1 MAKEIDIVVVGAG
14 PVGLFTVFE
23 AGLLGLNC
31 VLIDN
36 LDKPGGQ
43 CAELYP
49 EKPIYDIPGVP
60 FQTAQEHVDA
70 LLEQIKPFNYELIL
84 NERVEEITEID
95 HKDDKYWSVTTNEG
109 TKLTT
114 KNIFIAAGA
123 GSFEPRRPPNIE
135 DPDKFINKGVTYAV
149 RSKSTYE
156 NKDVFIFGGGDS
168 ALDWCVELAEKA
180 KSLSLVH
187 RRDAFR
193 GAQHTE
199 EQMRELVAAGKVKLL
214 TPYLIDSIEGSDKV
228 TGVSLKNFDTN
239 EIEHYE
245 ADELL
250 FLFGLNKKLG
260 PILEWNIDLNGKKI
274 SVNTENF
281 QTSVEGI
288 FAVGDI
294 NDYPG
299 KLDLI
304 LSGFHE
310 TTLAVQEA
318 YKRLYPG
325 ERVPFGYTTSNSK
338 LQEKLGVQKVSK
350 LELIN
355 LIHKEL
361 PQIQCGRCDTPGCKQ
376 YAQAIVDGDPHDR
389 CVPGGEKTL
398 KNLNSILKRILRKL
412 ILNTVQQLRSK
423 KFLLLRKNVL
433 VVKNVLMHALL
444 MQL

>member
-1 MAKEIDIVVVGAG
+1 MNKTDILIIGAG

-31 VLIDN
+31 TLIDN

-70 LLEQIKPFNYELIL
+70 LLEQIKPFNYDLHL
-84 NERVEEITEID
+84 SERVDLIEEITLENESFW
-95 HKDDKYWSVTTNEG
+95 KVKTTEDKEFIS
-109 TKLTT
+109 

-135 DPDKFINKGVTYAV
+135 DPDKYLGKGVEYAV
-149 RSKSTYE
+149 RSVDKYK
-156 NKDVFIFGGGDS
+156 NKNVVIFGGGDS
-168 ALDWCVELAEKA
+168 ALDWTVELSKVA
-180 KSLSLVH
+180 KLVTLVH

-199 EQMRELVAAGKVKLL
+199 EQMRALVQKGKVNLL
-214 TPYLIDSIEGSDKV
+214 TPYLINSIEGDDIVESI
-228 TGVSLKNFDTN
+228 TLKNFESN
-239 EIEHYE
+239 EIEDYE

-260 PILEWNIDLNGKKI
+260 PILDWDIDLNGKKI
-274 SVNTENF
+274 KVNTENY
-281 QTSVEGI
+281 QTNKDGI

-318 YKRLYPG
+318 YKRIHPG

-338 LQEKLGVQKVSK
+338 LQEKLGV
-350 LELIN
+350 
-355 LIHKEL
+355 
-361 PQIQCGRCDTPGCKQ
+361 
-376 YAQAIVDGDPHDR
+376 
-389 CVPGGEKTL
+389 
-398 KNLNSILKRILRKL
+398 
-412 ILNTVQQLRSK
+412 K
-423 KFLLLRKNVL
+423 K
-433 VVKNVLMHALL
+433 
-444 MQL
+444 

>member
-95 HKDDKYWSVTTNEG
+95 HKDDKYWSVKTNEG
-109 TKLTT
+109 TELKT

-168 ALDWCVELAEKA
+168 ALDWCVELAKKA

-199 EQMRELVAAGKVKLL
+199 EQMRELVSAGKVKLL
-214 TPYLIDSIEGSDKV
+214 TPYLINSIGGSDKV

-338 LQEKLGVQKVSK
+338 LQEKLGV
-350 LELIN
+350 
-355 LIHKEL
+355 
-361 PQIQCGRCDTPGCKQ
+361 
-376 YAQAIVDGDPHDR
+376 
-389 CVPGGEKTL
+389 
-398 KNLNSILKRILRKL
+398 
-412 ILNTVQQLRSK
+412 K
-423 KFLLLRKNVL
+423 K
-433 VVKNVLMHALL
+433 
-444 MQL
+444 

>member
-1 MAKEIDIVVVGAG
+1 MNKTDILIIGAG

-31 VLIDN
+31 TLIDN

-60 FQTAQEHVDA
+60 FQTAQEHVDD
-70 LLEQIKPFNYELIL
+70 LLDQIKPFNYDLHL
-84 NERVEEITEID
+84 SERVDLIEEITLENESFW
-95 HKDDKYWSVTTNEG
+95 KVKTTEDKEFIS
-109 TKLTT
+109 

-135 DPDKFINKGVTYAV
+135 DPDKYLGKGVEYAV
-149 RSKSTYE
+149 RSVDKYK
-156 NKDVFIFGGGDS
+156 NKNVVIFGGGDS
-168 ALDWCVELAEKA
+168 ALDWTVELSKVA
-180 KSLSLVH
+180 KLVTLVH

-199 EQMRELVAAGKVKLL
+199 EQMRALVEKGKVNLL
-214 TPYLIDSIEGSDKV
+214 TPYLINSIEGDDIVESI
-228 TGVSLKNFDTN
+228 TLKNFESN
-239 EIEHYE
+239 EIEDYE

-260 PILEWNIDLNGKKI
+260 PILDWDIDLNGKKI
-274 SVNTENF
+274 KVNTENY
-281 QTSVEGI
+281 QTNKDGI

-318 YKRLYPG
+318 YKRIYPG

-338 LQEKLGVQKVSK
+338 LQEKLGV
-350 LELIN
+350 
-355 LIHKEL
+355 
-361 PQIQCGRCDTPGCKQ
+361 
-376 YAQAIVDGDPHDR
+376 
-389 CVPGGEKTL
+389 
-398 KNLNSILKRILRKL
+398 
-412 ILNTVQQLRSK
+412 K
-423 KFLLLRKNVL
+423 K
-433 VVKNVLMHALL
+433 
-444 MQL
+444 

>member
-1 MAKEIDIVVVGAG
+1 MNKTDILIIGAG

-31 VLIDN
+31 TLIDN

-70 LLEQIKPFNYELIL
+70 LLEQIKPFNYDLHL
-84 NERVEEITEID
+84 SERVDLIEEIALENESFWKVKTTE
-95 HKDDKYWSVTTNEG
+95 DKEFIS
-109 TKLTT
+109 

-135 DPDKFINKGVTYAV
+135 EPDKFLGKGVEYAV
-149 RSKSTYE
+149 RSVDKYK
-156 NKDVFIFGGGDS
+156 NKNVVIFGGGDS
-168 ALDWCVELAEKA
+168 ALDWTVELSKVA
-180 KSLSLVH
+180 KLVTLVH

-199 EQMRELVAAGKVKLL
+199 EQMRALVEKGKVNLL
-214 TPYLIDSIEGSDKV
+214 TPYLINSIEGNDIVESV
-228 TGVSLKNFDTN
+228 TLKNFESN
-239 EIEHYE
+239 EIEDYE

-260 PILEWNIDLNGKKI
+260 PILDWDIDLNGKKI
-274 SVNTENF
+274 KVNTENY
-281 QTSVEGI
+281 QTNKDGI

-318 YKRLYPG
+318 YKRIHPG

-338 LQEKLGVQKVSK
+338 LQEKLGV
-350 LELIN
+350 
-355 LIHKEL
+355 
-361 PQIQCGRCDTPGCKQ
+361 
-376 YAQAIVDGDPHDR
+376 
-389 CVPGGEKTL
+389 
-398 KNLNSILKRILRKL
+398 
-412 ILNTVQQLRSK
+412 K
-423 KFLLLRKNVL
+423 K
-433 VVKNVLMHALL
+433 
-444 MQL
+444 

>member
-1 MAKEIDIVVVGAG
+1 METKDIIVIGAG

-60 FQTAQEHVDA
+60 FQTGQEHVDA
-70 LLEQIKPFNYELIL
+70 LIKQIEPFSYELFL
-84 NERVEEITEID
+84 NQRVDSLKEVEDGNE
-95 HKDDKYWSVTTNEG
+95 KYWEVITSEDN
-109 TKLTT
+109 KFIS

-135 DPDKFINKGVTYAV
+135 NPDKYIDKGVSYAV
-149 RSKSTYE
+149 KSKEKYK
-156 NKDVFIFGGGDS
+156 NKNIFIFGGGDS
-168 ALDWCVELAEKA
+168 ALDWTVELSNIA
-180 KSLSLVH
+180 KSISLVH

-199 EQMRELVAAGKVKLL
+199 EMMRNLVKDGKVNLL
-214 TPYLIDSIEGSDKV
+214 TPYLIDSIIGDDSV
-228 TGVSLKNFDTN
+228 TKVSLKNFESN
-239 EIEHYE
+239 EIETHD
-245 ADELL
+245 ADELI

-260 PILEWNIDLNGKKI
+260 PILEWDIGLNGKKI
-274 SVNTENF
+274 SVNTENY
-281 QTSVEGI
+281 QTNKEGI

-318 YKRLYPG
+318 YKRIYPG

-338 LQEKLGVQKVSK
+338 LQEKLGV
-350 LELIN
+350 
-355 LIHKEL
+355 
-361 PQIQCGRCDTPGCKQ
+361 
-376 YAQAIVDGDPHDR
+376 
-389 CVPGGEKTL
+389 
-398 KNLNSILKRILRKL
+398 
-412 ILNTVQQLRSK
+412 K
-423 KFLLLRKNVL
+423 K
-433 VVKNVLMHALL
+433 
-444 MQL
+444 

>member
-1 MAKEIDIVVVGAG
+1 MSKEIDIVVVGAG

-84 NERVEEITEID
+84 NERVEEIAEID
-95 HKDDKYWSVTTNEG
+95 HKDDKYWSIKTNEG

-149 RSKSTYE
+149 RSKATYE

-199 EQMRELVAAGKVKLL
+199 EQMRALVAAGKVKLL
-214 TPYLIDSIEGSDKV
+214 TPYLINGIEGSDKV

-260 PILEWNIDLNGKKI
+260 PILEWNLDLNGKKI

-281 QTSVEGI
+281 QTSVNGI

-318 YKRLYPG
+318 YKRIHPG

-338 LQEKLGVQKVSK
+338 LQEKLGV
-350 LELIN
+350 
-355 LIHKEL
+355 
-361 PQIQCGRCDTPGCKQ
+361 
-376 YAQAIVDGDPHDR
+376 
-389 CVPGGEKTL
+389 
-398 KNLNSILKRILRKL
+398 
-412 ILNTVQQLRSK
+412 SK
-423 KFLLLRKNVL
+423 K
-433 VVKNVLMHALL
+433 
-444 MQL
+444 

>member
-1 MAKEIDIVVVGAG
+1 MKKVDIIIIGAG

-31 VLIDN
+31 LLIDN

-49 EKPIYDIPGVP
+49 DKPIYDIPGVP

-70 LLEQIKPFNYELIL
+70 LMEQIKPFKYDLYL
-84 NERVEEITEID
+84 NERVDSLNEINED
-95 HKDDKYWSVTTNEG
+95 NDNYWEVTTNENN
-109 TKLTT
+109 KFIS

-123 GSFEPRRPPNIE
+123 GSFEPRRPPNIDE
-135 DPDKFINKGVTYAV
+135 PDKFIDNGVSYAV
-149 RSKSTYE
+149 RSIEKYDKK
-156 NKDVFIFGGGDS
+156 NVMIFGGGDS
-168 ALDWCVELAEKA
+168 ALDWTVELSKNA
-180 KSLSLVH
+180 KSVTLIH

-199 EQMRELVAAGKVKLL
+199 EMMRELVKKNKVKLL
-214 TPYLIDSIEGSDKV
+214 TPYLINSIKGKKKVEGV
-228 TGVSLKNFDTN
+228 TLKNFETN
-239 EIEHYE
+239 EIESYE
-245 ADELL
+245 TDELI

-260 PILEWNIDLNGKKI
+260 PILEWGIDLNGKKI

-281 QTSVEGI
+281 QTSKPGI
-288 FAVGDI
+288 FAIGDI

-318 YKRLYPG
+318 YKRIYPG

-338 LQEKLGVQKVSK
+338 LHKKLGV
-350 LELIN
+350 
-355 LIHKEL
+355 KE
-361 PQIQCGRCDTPGCKQ
+361 
-376 YAQAIVDGDPHDR
+376 
-389 CVPGGEKTL
+389 
-398 KNLNSILKRILRKL
+398 
-412 ILNTVQQLRSK
+412 
-423 KFLLLRKNVL
+423 
-433 VVKNVLMHALL
+433 
-444 MQL
+444 

>member
-1 MAKEIDIVVVGAG
+1 MIEKKDIVIVGAG

-31 VLIDN
+31 ALIDN

-60 FQTAQEHVDA
+60 YQTAQEHIDA
-70 LLEQIKPFNYELIL
+70 LLKQIEPFNYELYL
-84 NERVEEITEID
+84 NQRVDSLVEIQYED
-95 HKDDKYWSVTTNEG
+95 ENYWEVTTTESN
-109 TKLTT
+109 KFLS
-114 KNIFIAAGA
+114 KNVFIAAGA
-123 GSFEPRRPPNIE
+123 GSFEPRRPPNII
-135 DPDKFINKGVTYAV
+135 DPDKYINKGVSYAV
-149 RSKSTYE
+149 KSIDQF
-156 NKDVFIFGGGDS
+156 KDKNIFIFGGGDS
-168 ALDWCVELAEKA
+168 ALDWTIELSKIS

-193 GAQHTE
+193 GAQHSE
-199 EQMRELVAAGKVKLL
+199 EMMRKLVSNNDVNLL
-214 TPYLIDSIEGSDKV
+214 TPYLIDSIIGNDKV
-228 TGVSLKNFDTN
+228 TDVTLKNFETG
-239 EIEHYE
+239 EIESYK
-245 ADELL
+245 ADELI

-260 PILEWNIDLNGKKI
+260 PLLDWELDLNNKKI

-281 QTSVEGI
+281 QTNKDGI

-318 YKRLYPG
+318 YKRIHPG

-338 LQEKLGVQKVSK
+338 LQEKLGV
-350 LELIN
+350 
-355 LIHKEL
+355 
-361 PQIQCGRCDTPGCKQ
+361 
-376 YAQAIVDGDPHDR
+376 
-389 CVPGGEKTL
+389 
-398 KNLNSILKRILRKL
+398 
-412 ILNTVQQLRSK
+412 K
-423 KFLLLRKNVL
+423 K
-433 VVKNVLMHALL
+433 
-444 MQL
+444 

>member
-1 MAKEIDIVVVGAG
+1 METKDIIVIGAG

-36 LDKPGGQ
+36 LDRPGGQ

-60 FQTAQEHVDA
+60 FQTGQEHVDA
-70 LLEQIKPFNYELIL
+70 LIKQIEPFSYELFL
-84 NERVEEITEID
+84 NQRVDSLKEVEDGNE
-95 HKDDKYWSVTTNEG
+95 KYWEVITSEDN
-109 TKLTT
+109 KFIS

-135 DPDKFINKGVTYAV
+135 NPDKYIDKGVSYAV
-149 RSKSTYE
+149 KSKEKYK
-156 NKDVFIFGGGDS
+156 NKNIFIFGGGDS
-168 ALDWCVELAEKA
+168 ALDWTVELSNIA
-180 KSLSLVH
+180 KSISLVH

-199 EQMRELVAAGKVKLL
+199 EMMRNLVKDGKVNLL
-214 TPYLIDSIEGSDKV
+214 TPYLIDSIIGDDCV
-228 TGVSLKNFDTN
+228 TEVSLKNFESN
-239 EIEHYE
+239 EIETHD
-245 ADELL
+245 ADELI

-260 PILEWNIDLNGKKI
+260 PILEWDLELNGKKI
-274 SVNTENF
+274 SVNTENY
-281 QTSVEGI
+281 QTNKEGI

-318 YKRLYPG
+318 YKRIYPG

-338 LQEKLGVQKVSK
+338 LQEKLGV
-350 LELIN
+350 
-355 LIHKEL
+355 
-361 PQIQCGRCDTPGCKQ
+361 
-376 YAQAIVDGDPHDR
+376 
-389 CVPGGEKTL
+389 
-398 KNLNSILKRILRKL
+398 
-412 ILNTVQQLRSK
+412 K
-423 KFLLLRKNVL
+423 K
-433 VVKNVLMHALL
+433 
-444 MQL
+444 

>member
-1 MAKEIDIVVVGAG
+1 MNKTDILIIGAG

-31 VLIDN
+31 TLIDN

-70 LLEQIKPFNYELIL
+70 LLEQIKPFNYDLHL
-84 NERVEEITEID
+84 SERVDLIEEITLENESFW
-95 HKDDKYWSVTTNEG
+95 KVKTTEDKEFIS
-109 TKLTT
+109 

-135 DPDKFINKGVTYAV
+135 DPDKYLGKGVEYAV
-149 RSKSTYE
+149 RSVDKYK
-156 NKDVFIFGGGDS
+156 NKNVVIFGGGDS
-168 ALDWCVELAEKA
+168 ALDWTVELSKVA
-180 KSLSLVH
+180 KLVTLVH

-199 EQMRELVAAGKVKLL
+199 EQMRALVEKGKVNLL
-214 TPYLIDSIEGSDKV
+214 TPYLINSIEGDDIVESI
-228 TGVSLKNFDTN
+228 TLKNFESN
-239 EIEHYE
+239 EIEDYE

-260 PILEWNIDLNGKKI
+260 PILDWDIDLNGKKI
-274 SVNTENF
+274 KVNTENY
-281 QTSVEGI
+281 QTNKDGI

-318 YKRLYPG
+318 YKLINPG

-338 LQEKLGVQKVSK
+338 LQEKLGV
-350 LELIN
+350 
-355 LIHKEL
+355 
-361 PQIQCGRCDTPGCKQ
+361 
-376 YAQAIVDGDPHDR
+376 
-389 CVPGGEKTL
+389 
-398 KNLNSILKRILRKL
+398 
-412 ILNTVQQLRSK
+412 K
-423 KFLLLRKNVL
+423 K
-433 VVKNVLMHALL
+433 
-444 MQL
+444 